1 MSNSPLYGEVRE
13 SLHSLS
19 YFSKIWPLKLN
30 INIFWS
36 NKSDVHVESW
46 LVVLQPV
53 NMYPA
58 NELGYHDVFGNA
70 WEWAEDH
77 FNGLNGYSSHW
88 YYDDFSSPCF
98 DGRHNL
104 ILVSTGKYMYLVL
117 FKMSKGFQEICE
129 VAMVLLPMPY
139 FPLVFITRFCCFVS
153 NRNYQFI
160 C

>member
-1 MSNSPLYGEVRE
+1 
-13 SLHSLS
+13 
-19 YFSKIWPLKLN
+19 
-30 INIFWS
+30 
-36 NKSDVHVESW
+36 
-46 LVVLQPV
+46 
-53 NMYPA
+53 MYPA

-117 FKMSKGFQEICE
+117 FKTSKGFQEICE

-139 FPLVFITRFCCFVS
+139 FPLVPYLSRDLVVLYQIATINLFVK
-153 NRNYQFI
+153 I
-160 C
+160 KLH